1 MLKQQ
6 LRDSQTEV
14 TQKLSEIF
22 QLKTQLRETRVEVS
36 SRETQ
41 IEALKQILQGTQRH
55 RSSSQS
61 VLSQED
67 GKGAE
72 DVTPCG
78 ATGMSTFLMMI
89 IIITCVKLVV

>member
-61 VLSQED
+61 GQED

-78 ATGMSTFLMMI
+78 ATGMSTSLMM
-89 IIITCVKLVV
+89 IIITCVKLVVL